1 MVRFVAREAYDSCDL
16 DRMSQ
21 SHVKTSKNSLEAVR
35 RLMFN
40 AMRWLMRAVDADELQ
55 LQLHQGRI
63 CLRYMIKEGESRP
76 VITAAAVLMPPVTV
90 HAVTENQINS
100 RRDLLDAFSETATTA
115 ATLAASIRSVWR
127 SFIRARDRRRIAR
140 ATYIALHTL
149 DAHTLRDIGLHPSD
163 RSGVRR

>member
-76 VITAAAVLMPPVTV
+76 VITTAAVLMPPVTL
-90 HAVTENQINS
+90 HEVTENQINS

-115 ATLAASIRSVWR
+115 ATSCGIDSVCLAIVYSCPGSPQNRSRNLHRVAYAG
-127 SFIRARDRRRIAR
+127 RAHLA
-140 ATYIALHTL
+140 
-149 DAHTLRDIGLHPSD
+149 
-163 RSGVRR
+163 